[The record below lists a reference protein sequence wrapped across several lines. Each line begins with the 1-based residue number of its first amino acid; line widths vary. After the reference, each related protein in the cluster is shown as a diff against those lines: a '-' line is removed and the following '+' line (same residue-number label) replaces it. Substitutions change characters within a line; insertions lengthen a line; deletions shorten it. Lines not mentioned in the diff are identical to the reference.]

1 MQDNKDIFSS
11 SDNNAEN
18 QNEEFKTR
26 IFDKNIEE
34 IISNSSV
41 DSYDDFY
48 SGNDCE
54 DNQPERSE
62 QNMSR
67 KKKRKNKNKKGMP
80 TFVRILLI
88 LAISFLLAATIIFS
102 AIDMLG
108 ITFNEDISAD
118 VEIKQGYSTEQ
129 IADELANKGVI
140 KYPVLFRLYSKIKGA
155 DGNYQFG
162 VYEIKDSQSYSSIIN
177 TLKESGNSGSVANV
191 TIPEGYSV
199 KKIGALLEKNGVCTQ
214 TEFISAVKNAE
225 FDYSFIKDIP
235 THSVYYRLEGYLY
248 PDTYT
253 LYTNSDGKSGEEC
266 AKKAVDK

>member
-54 DNQPERSE
+54 DNQHERSE

-88 LAISFLLAATIIFS
+88 LVISFLLAATIIFS

-118 VEIKQGYSTEQ
+118 V
-129 IADELANKGVI
+129 
-140 KYPVLFRLYSKIKGA
+140 
-155 DGNYQFG
+155 
-162 VYEIKDSQSYSSIIN
+162 
-177 TLKESGNSGSVANV
+177 
-191 TIPEGYSV
+191 
-199 KKIGALLEKNGVCTQ
+199 
-214 TEFISAVKNAE
+214 
-225 FDYSFIKDIP
+225 
-235 THSVYYRLEGYLY
+235 
-248 PDTYT
+248 
-253 LYTNSDGKSGEEC
+253 
-266 AKKAVDK
+266 